1 MPGEKS
7 VSYATEGVQRSWKQR
22 GSRKENAKASVNTAA
37 AGRHGAGQGDRALP
51 LAHDRDV
58 VNKTDNK
65 GSGNGGGNSDGE
77 ITSHHGSA
85 NGCNSSK
92 STVDDPKELE
102 KVAAGVADTTEAA
115 THRYDEQG
123 ATTKDD

>member
-7 VSYATEGVQRSWKQR
+7 VSYATEGVQRSWQQR
-22 GSRKENAKASVNTAA
+22 SNRKENAKASVNTAA
-37 AGRHGAGQGDRALP
+37 AGRRGASQRNRALP

-58 VNKTDNK
+58 VNKTGNK
-65 GSGNGGGNSDGE
+65 DSGNGGENSDGE
-77 ITSHHGSA
+77 ITSNHGSA

-92 STVDDPKELE
+92 STAGDPKELE
-102 KVAAGVADTTEAA
+102 EVAAGVADATEAA

-123 ATTKDD
+123 VTTK